1 MLLPELVT
9 QTGEQFFFFFFFL
22 SLPRL
27 VIRCL
32 IKNFNFSRKLTNK
45 QNTKSCDTGFGAA
58 HQRCFKG
65 SRRSRPPLLLHSR
78 TRDRPDVG
86 TRREAHF
93 SWSKAPCDGGEF
105 RQPANVFFFFP
116 SDPPKRRRAPL
127 SSSPRRRVIKQ
138 MHFFLISLLCMES
151 QHRRRKGE
159 GRKAQRE
166 GGKCPR
172 EHGLRNDRCVCQR
185 LR

>member
-1 MLLPELVT
+1 MLYCSRICCFQNWSHKL
-9 QTGEQFFFFFFFL
+9 GNNSFSFFFL

-45 QNTKSCDTGFGAA
+45 QNTKSCGTGFSAA

-78 TRDRPDVG
+78 TRDRPDAG

-138 MHFFLISLLCMES
+138 MHFFKSAFSAWKVNIDEE
-151 QHRRRKGE
+151 R
-159 GRKAQRE
+159 GREEKPKERE
-166 GGKCPR
+166 ENAPAST
-172 EHGLRNDRCVCQR
+172 V
-185 LR
+185 